1 MTAASQ
7 RGTTTVSERAVRR
20 IAERAATEALPGRS
34 QVRAAGAAASVR
46 GTKAEV
52 SLGVTLPFP
61 SPLADSVRDVHQH
74 VTERARRLSGLDLS
88 VARVAVTAFAPPV
101 PVHASTVS
109 EAGEGAEDVPGLRT
123 PRRLW
128 SQRRAPVALVTWAA
142 AVGCGALVLDLVR
155 VHFADRT
162 PAVWRTWAVHWLSG
176 HGPGDPAVVAAGGLT
191 ALAGLWLV
199 VLALT
204 PGHRRQYTV
213 CGPVPRI
220 DTVIGRSTLA
230 VLIRDGVTGV
240 DGVAGVRTRVRGRRI
255 SVLATLAFGDRAAAH
270 AAVSAA
276 ARDAL
281 AACRLRRDL
290 RLRVTVTPE
299 PLWRPVPAVAPASDL
314 VGDPADVA
322 PVAVPGRV
330 TGGVR

>member
-1 MTAASQ
+1 MTAAAQ

-20 IAERAATEALPGRS
+20 IAERAATEALPNEGG
-34 QVRAAGAAASVR
+34 VRAAGAAASVR
-46 GTKAEV
+46 GTRAEV

-61 SPLADSVRDVHQH
+61 APLADSVRNVHQH
-74 VTERARRLSGLDLS
+74 VSERTRRLSGLEVS

-101 PVHASTVS
+101 PVRVP
-109 EAGEGAEDVPGLRT
+109 EAGEGVEDVPGLRT

-128 SQRRAPVALVTWAA
+128 SRRRVPVALVTWAA
-142 AVGCGALVLDLVR
+142 AVGCGALVLDLAR

-162 PAVWRTWAVHWLSG
+162 PGVWRTWAVHWLSG

-191 ALAGLWLV
+191 ALAGLWMV

-213 CGPVPRI
+213 RGPGPRI
-220 DTVIGRSTLA
+220 DTVVERSTVA
-230 VLIRDGVTGV
+230 VLIRDAVTGV
-240 DGVAGVRTRVRGRRI
+240 DGVTGVRTRVRGRR
-255 SVLATLAFGDRAAAH
+255 VAVRAALAFGDRAAAH
-270 AAVSAA
+270 TAVTAA

-299 PLWRPVPAVAPASDL
+299 PLWRPATEPAT
-314 VGDPADVA
+314 
-322 PVAVPGRV
+322 PVAVPDAV
-330 TGGVR
+330 VGGDL